1 MTCFRCAGV
10 STAHLTLKINSH
22 LVHSAHEFDHEHAE
36 TECEEGELSPE
47 AAWEVVEEVE
57 GDADFGNVIAP
68 GAGRVGVFELEWH
81 GRGGAVFS
89 NHAFA
94 AFGHGGAFG
103 VVREAAAG
111 ETNVV
116 YVEVEEHACSD
127 GNDATAGINV
137 VKPFQVGGGVGEFF
151 FVLSAGEPPRPH
163 VYDVGEVEVVDG
175 AVVAAQVLGEAVQA
189 AADVHHGGTGVFVE
203 VAGNF

>member
-57 GDADFGNVIAP
+57 GDADVGNVVAP
-68 GAGRVGVFELEWH
+68 GAGCVGVFELEWH
-81 GRGGAVFS
+81 GRGGAVLG

-94 AFGHGGAFG
+94 ALGH
-103 VVREAAAG
+103 
-111 ETNVV
+111 
-116 YVEVEEHACSD
+116 
-127 GNDATAGINV
+127 
-137 VKPFQVGGGVGEFF
+137 
-151 FVLSAGEPPRPH
+151 
-163 VYDVGEVEVVDG
+163 
-175 AVVAAQVLGEAVQA
+175 
-189 AADVHHGGTGVFVE
+189 
-203 VAGNF
+203 

>member
-1 MTCFRCAGV
+1 MAFLSLRIGKLLCKCCSTPV
-10 STAHLTLKINSH
+10 SGKPPSPAFLPNLTLKVNSH

-36 TECEEGELSPE
+36 AECEEGELPSE

-57 GDADFGNVIAP
+57 GDLDIGNFVAP

-81 GRGGAVFS
+81 GRRCAVFS

-111 ETNVV
+111 ETF
-116 YVEVEEHACSD
+116 
-127 GNDATAGINV
+127 G
-137 VKPFQVGGGVGEFF
+137 
-151 FVLSAGEPPRPH
+151 
-163 VYDVGEVEVVDG
+163 
-175 AVVAAQVLGEAVQA
+175 
-189 AADVHHGGTGVFVE
+189 HGG
-203 VAGNF
+203 N